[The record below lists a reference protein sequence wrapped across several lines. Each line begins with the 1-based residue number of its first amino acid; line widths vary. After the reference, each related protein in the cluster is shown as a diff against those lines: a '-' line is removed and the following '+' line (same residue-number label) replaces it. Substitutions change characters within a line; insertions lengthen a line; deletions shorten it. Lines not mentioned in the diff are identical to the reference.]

1 MRNKV
6 VLSIIIL
13 AVLAVS
19 GIGFFGVYNG
29 QAEARAVCREQ
40 ADESLKDTKILL
52 AGNKRKM
59 TLERVDDL
67 FERLNEARA
76 CMSSGQKKETD
87 ALTRQLGQ
95 ERAIILFQQ
104 PHCTAFD
111 QPVEG
116 CRSYGWPASRP
127 VPRLRMVRNTGL

>member
-1 MRNKV
+1 MRKV

-13 AVLAVS
+13 AILAAS

-29 QAEARAVCREQ
+29 QAQARAICREQ
-40 ADESLKDTKILL
+40 ANESLEDTKTLL
-52 AGNKRKM
+52 AGNKRKV

-67 FERLNEARA
+67 FERLNEART
-76 CMSSGQKKETD
+76 CMSRGQKKETD
-87 ALTRQLGQ
+87 ALTRQLGR

-111 QPVEG
+111 LPVEG
-116 CRSYGWPASRP
+116 CRSYGWPANRP
-127 VPRLRMVRNTGL
+127 VPRHRMVHNTGL